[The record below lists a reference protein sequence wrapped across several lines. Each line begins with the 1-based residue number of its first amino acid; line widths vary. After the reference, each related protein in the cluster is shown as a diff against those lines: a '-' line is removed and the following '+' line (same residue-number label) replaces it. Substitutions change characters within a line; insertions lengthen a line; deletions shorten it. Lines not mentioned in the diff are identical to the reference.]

1 MKIIENGLI
10 PVMENEK
17 GEHLV
22 DARLLYERLES
33 KQEFSNWIKGRLED
47 VDAIENEDFTIILSK
62 SNGGRPSKE
71 YILRIDI
78 AKEVAMLEKNDKG
91 KSIRKYFIYV
101 ENKFRSKQN
110 SYIDHFKKEQL
121 QLEFIMNILR
131 VNEGGKIKMLEQF
144 NKANNLTT
152 DYLPKYTEEK
162 ITKSISELLKENNI
176 NMSAVKFNKLLLEN
190 GYLEEKERPSSKGTK
205 KFKSLTEKGLKYG
218 KNLISANNQK
228 QTQPHFY
235 EDTFIELVNKVY
247 LV

>member
-1 MKIIENGLI
+1 
-10 PVMENEK
+10 
-17 GEHLV
+17 
-22 DARLLYERLES
+22 
-33 KQEFSNWIKGRLED
+33 
-47 VDAIENEDFTIILSK
+47 
-62 SNGGRPSKE
+62 
-71 YILRIDI
+71 
-78 AKEVAMLEKNDKG
+78 
-91 KSIRKYFIYV
+91 
-101 ENKFRSKQN
+101 
-110 SYIDHFKKEQL
+110 
-121 QLEFIMNILR
+121 
-131 VNEGGKIKMLEQF
+131 MLEQF

-162 ITKSISELLKENNI
+162 ITKSISELLKGNNI